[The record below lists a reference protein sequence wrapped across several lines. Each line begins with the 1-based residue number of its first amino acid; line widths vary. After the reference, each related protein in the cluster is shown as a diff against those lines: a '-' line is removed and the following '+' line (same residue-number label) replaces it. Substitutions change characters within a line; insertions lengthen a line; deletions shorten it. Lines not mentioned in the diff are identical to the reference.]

1 MAGATRTKGKQNAL
15 FPLGVVINIVLLY
28 QLKQKI
34 KVV

>member
-1 MAGATRTKGKQNAL
+1 MAGATKQRGKQNVL
-15 FPLGVVINIVLLY
+15 VPLGVDINIVLLY